1 MAVEKKIS
9 ELTAKSTEL
18 QPLDKLEVSEW
29 NGATFDTKSISGSG
43 FILHKKVS
51 ITAAELL
58 TANSSPIN
66 LIDAAGAG
74 TALEVLSVL
83 VKFNYG
89 TVAFDGASGTVNF
102 NVDTATD
109 DYFEYADL
117 LSQTADSLGFAFGNS
132 NPEKTVENQEFHLIA
147 NNDSTVG
154 DSTLDVYI
162 NYRIITL

>member
-9 ELTAKSTEL
+9 ELTAKTTDL
-18 QPLDKLEVSEW
+18 QPLDLLEVSEW
-29 NGATFDTKSISGSG
+29 NGATYDTKSISGSG
-43 FILHKKVS
+43 LILQKKVS

-66 LIDAAGAG
+66 LIDAAGVG

-89 TVAFDGASGTVNF
+89 TVTFDGASGTVNF

-109 DYFEYADL
+109 DFFEYADL
-117 LSQTADSLGFAFGNS
+117 LSQTSSSLGFAFSNS
-132 NPEKTVENQEFHLIA
+132 FPNKTVENQEFHLIA

-154 DSTLDVYI
+154 DSTMDLYI